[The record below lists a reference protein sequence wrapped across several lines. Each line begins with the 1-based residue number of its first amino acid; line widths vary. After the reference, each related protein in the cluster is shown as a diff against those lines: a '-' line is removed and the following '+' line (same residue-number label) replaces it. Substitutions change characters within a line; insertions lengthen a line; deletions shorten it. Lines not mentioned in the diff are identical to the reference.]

1 MSLRKQLEETMH
13 NAMRAKDDQTRDT
26 IRMVFSSIKQL
37 EVESRSV
44 LDDSEILSILQ
55 KEVKI
60 RNETIS
66 ELSNSNRSDLIE
78 KAKAEIEILSKF
90 LPAQL
95 TDEELSEIAK
105 KTIVEVSASNP
116 SDMGKVM
123 KALLPAVK
131 GRAQPD
137 RVSRIVKDI
146 LNG

>member
-1 MSLRKQLEETMH
+1 MSLRRQLEETMH